1 MCERSP
7 RSICRLKAFRLFVHT
22 FQLVVKVFETAPAY
36 CRRVN
41 SALAIVKKVNK
52 PCRATERLL
61 HLAGKKQVKT
71 CTTRWDS

>member
-1 MCERSP
+1 MIPHVNCV
-7 RSICRLKAFRLFVHT
+7 CK
-22 FQLVVKVFETAPAY
+22 LVVKVFETAPAY

-61 HLAGKKQVKT
+61 HLAG
-71 CTTRWDS
+71 